1 MTLLNPTRLFAD
13 LDRDHLPHLSVNGV
27 IFGAEAGSL
36 RVLLLR
42 FAGTDTWALP
52 AGYVRR
58 DEGVDEAA
66 ARMVRESVGLR
77 GAVLRQFHAFGAPGR
92 VGTGLADALRA
103 LGADPPADHWA
114 LGRVVSVGYVVLVDA
129 ARAEVTP
136 NPLMPEYHWCDVA
149 VRPPLLLDHDAMVNL
164 ALASVRAG
172 LDALPLGATLL
183 TGDFTMAELQRLYET
198 VLGRPLDRR
207 NFQKRML
214 DLGLVERLPDQR
226 TGGRHRPPHLY
237 RWLGRDAGTVGDL
250 GAG

>member
-1 MTLLNPTRLFAD
+1 MPLQDPSELFAE
-13 LDRDHLPHLSVNGV
+13 LDRQYLPHLSVNAVVLGALEGV
-27 IFGAEAGSL
+27 L

-42 FAGTDTWALP
+42 LAGTDVWALP

-66 ARMVRESVGLR
+66 ARMVHEQVGLR
-77 GAVLRQFHAFGAPGR
+77 GAALRQFHAFGAPDR
-92 VGTGLADALRA
+92 VGAALADALRA
-103 LGADPPADHWA
+103 LGADPPPGHWA

-129 ARAEVTP
+129 ARTEVAPGPLMAEHRWCEVT
-136 NPLMPEYHWCDVA
+136 D
-149 VRPPLLLDHDAMVNL
+149 RPPLLLDHDAMVSS

-172 LDALPLGATLL
+172 LDGLPLGETLL
-183 TGDFTMAELQRLYET
+183 AGPFTMSELQRLYET

-214 DLGLVERLPDQR
+214 DLGLVERLPDLR

-237 RWLGRDAGTVGDL
+237 RWVGRHTGDGGPL
-250 GAG
+250 AAR